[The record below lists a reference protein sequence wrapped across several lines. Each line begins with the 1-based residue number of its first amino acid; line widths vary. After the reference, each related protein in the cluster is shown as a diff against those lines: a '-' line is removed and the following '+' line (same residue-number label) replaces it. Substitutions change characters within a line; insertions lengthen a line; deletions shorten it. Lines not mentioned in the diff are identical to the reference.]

1 MPTLLLLAHAE
12 AASTLQPATAPRR
25 PPRRRRPPAVSP
37 TATTPTPQARRIDGV
52 RERTFADHEEEGLHG
67 GGMVGSV
74 DVEFHEEIVRLGG
87 ALRCGTTRHGPPWRR
102 GRGGKTKVA
111 GEAWEGERRRGR
123 SGGRGARRRRWG
135 EPGGEG
141 LEERKQQE
149 GAENG
154 DRRSEWPRRRCSAG
168 RFLRAMVS
176 RAATLTPSERAAPLD
191 DGRAFSPT
199 SWQGLQ
205 VDAGVGGDVEGDGWL
220 RAGEQGS
227 GFAGTGRDDAD
238 GLASD
243 RLTARWHGGD
253 GWIFHNLAILKNLLF
268 HR

>member
-1 MPTLLLLAHAE
+1 MVAAWLAVWMWSSMRRLCASVGRCGVARRGMVPRGGENAE
-12 AASTLQPATAPRR
+12 ARQKWRGKRGKGKGGEDEAEVGERAEGGGGSQEARAWKRGSSRRAWKMETADPSGRAEGAPRDD
-25 PPRRRRPPAVSP
+25 SY
-37 TATTPTPQARRIDGV
+37 
-52 RERTFADHEEEGLHG
+52 ERWSLGLQK
-67 GGMVGSV
+67 
-74 DVEFHEEIVRLGG
+74 R
-87 ALRCGTTRHGPPWRR
+87 
-102 GRGGKTKVA
+102 TK
-111 GEAWEGERRRGR
+111 
-123 SGGRGARRRRWG
+123 
-135 EPGGEG
+135 
-141 LEERKQQE
+141 
-149 GAENG
+149 
-154 DRRSEWPRRRCSAG
+154 
-168 RFLRAMVS
+168 
-176 RAATLTPSERAAPLD
+176 AATLTPSERAAPLD
-191 DGRAFSPT
+191 DGRAFFPT